1 MSNSIVTNIQL
12 TIEEGRQAFSE
23 FQNMIECLE
32 EKKHDNTPLQ
42 YFGYSVKLVLGGSVK
57 TAMAPPAV
65 TTTLVTPKSNPPILR
80 NPRTTRV
87 NPDASPQDSNLRPPL
102 GKPRTIAKRPGVTCM
117 SMDGSFPN
125 KRLFDHSTS
134 DRSDH
139 PHLTPTSSNKRR
151 HQHHHPHPSSPAT
164 PQSNNNNPFRAS
176 LKLSSGETLFRILC
190 PSAKTG
196 GVIGKGGAIIRQ
208 FREETGAKIRIDDYT
223 HGSEERVIV
232 IVAECT
238 HKNKD
243 IPNNNN
249 DDSNSE
255 ESGNSNCE
263 ESPAQKALI
272 RIFER
277 ILRVDEERSK
287 MSKEESDNGED
298 NSTEGSG
305 GVPQG
310 PVVCRMLAASNQI
323 GCVLGRGGKIIEKIR
338 QESGAQVRVLPK
350 DQLPECASPGD
361 ELIQM
366 AGKFSAVKKA
376 LLYVSTCLQENPR
389 AADAAT
395 SNRPMMPHGY
405 GPEGP
410 GNHHHHHRMA
420 MEEEVVFRLLCQFD
434 KVGSLIGKGGSIRR
448 ALQSETGASIKI
460 ADSAPESDERVV
472 VISAREAFFWDVTQ
486 GLDQRHSPAQ
496 DAVLRV
502 HNRLAEIGFESGA
515 AIVARLLVHSRQI
528 GCLWGKG
535 GSIISEMRRGT
546 GASIQIFPSE
556 QVTKY
561 GMPNDEVVQV
571 AGGLQSVQD
580 ALFQITGRLRETF
593 FPVKPYYPNHVGP
606 HQEMRPPPPFRP
618 RHDHLYEPPPYG
630 HDGHGHGHGH
640 GYGPY
645 HDRGPYP
652 YGNERSGYRQSP
664 PGRWT
669 SQNNRYNQGEVGES
683 EGGSVSVEIMVPQSL
698 LGYIYGENNS
708 NLDQIKQISG
718 AQVAINDSKDGGRV
732 VLSGTSDETH
742 SAQCL
747 LHAFIL
753 CEQQLVA

>member
-1 MSNSIVTNIQL
+1 M
-12 TIEEGRQAFSE
+12 
-23 FQNMIECLE
+23 
-32 EKKHDNTPLQ
+32 
-42 YFGYSVKLVLGGSVK
+42 
-57 TAMAPPAV
+57 
-65 TTTLVTPKSNPPILR
+65 
-80 NPRTTRV
+80 
-87 NPDASPQDSNLRPPL
+87 DA
-102 GKPRTIAKRPGVTCM
+102 
-117 SMDGSFPN
+117 SFPN
-125 KRLFDHSTS
+125 KRPFDHSTA

-139 PHLTPTSSNKRR
+139 PHLTPTSSTKRR
-151 HQHHHPHPSSPAT
+151 HQHHHPLPSSPAT
-164 PQSNNNNPFRAS
+164 PQSNNNNPFRS

-190 PSAKTG
+190 PAAKTG

-223 HGSEERVIV
+223 HGTEERVIV
-232 IVAECT
+232 IVAADST

-243 IPNNNN
+243 IANNNN

-277 ILRVDEERSK
+277 ILKVDEERSK
-287 MSKEESDNGED
+287 MFKEESENGED

-305 GVPQG
+305 GIQQG

-376 LLYVSTCLQENPR
+376 LLSVSSCLQENPR
-389 AADAAT
+389 ADAT
-395 SNRPMMPHGY
+395 TSGSGSNRPIGMIPQAHGY
-405 GPEGP
+405 GPEGMGNP
-410 GNHHHHHRMA
+410 NHHRIP
-420 MEEEVVFRLLCQFD
+420 MEEEVIFRLLCQFD

-448 ALQSETGASIKI
+448 AIQSETGASIKI
-460 ADSAPESDERVV
+460 ADSAPESDDRVV
-472 VISAREAFFWDVTQ
+472 VISARES
-486 GLDQRHSPAQ
+486 LDQRHSPAQ

-502 HNRLAEIGFESGA
+502 HGRIAEIGFESGA

-535 GSIISEMRRGT
+535 GVIISEMRRLT
-546 GASIQIFPSE
+546 GANIQIFPKE
-556 QVTKY
+556 QLTKY

-571 AGGLQSVQD
+571 TGSLQSVQD
-580 ALFQITGRLRETF
+580 ALFEITGRLRETVF
-593 FPVKPYYPNHVGP
+593 VFPPVKSYYPNHG
-606 HQEMRPPPPFRP
+606 QEMRPPPPFRP
-618 RHDHLYEPPPYG
+618 RHEHPFEPPPPPPYANDGYG
-630 HDGHGHGHGH
+630 Y

-645 HDRGPYP
+645 FDRGPYP
-652 YGNERSGYRQSP
+652 YPYANERPGYTPSLNRQSP
-664 PGRWT
+664 PPPGRWN
-669 SQNNRYNQGEVGES
+669 SQSGSSNRYTGEVGES
-683 EGGSVSVEIMVPQSL
+683 EGGSVSVSVEVMVPQSL
-698 LGYIYGENNS
+698 LGSIYGENKT
-708 NLDQIKQISG
+708 NLAHIKQISG
-718 AQVAINDSKDGGRV
+718 AQVAIHDSTDGGRV

-742 SAQCL
+742 TAQCL

-753 CEQQLVA
+753 SEQHPIL